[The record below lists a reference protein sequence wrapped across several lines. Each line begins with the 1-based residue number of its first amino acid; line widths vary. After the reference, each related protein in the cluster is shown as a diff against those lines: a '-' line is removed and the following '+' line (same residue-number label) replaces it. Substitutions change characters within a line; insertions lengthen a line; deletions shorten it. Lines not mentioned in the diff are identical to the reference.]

1 MADLVL
7 SDAALASLKDVLSG
21 ALKDLEAV
29 QRSLGKADPSV
40 LGADAVVSAETNFA
54 TARGADLKT
63 TGSGLSKLRG
73 QVDKVGQKMAEAD
86 LRLGSNAHYAVPE

>member
-29 QRSLGKADPSV
+29 RHFLGKADPSV
-40 LGADAVVSAETNFA
+40 LGADAVVDAETVFA
-54 TARGADLKT
+54 TARGNDIAI
-63 TGSGLSKLRG
+63 TGSGLDALKS
-73 QVDKVGQKMAEAD
+73 QVDKVGQTMTETD
-86 LRLGSNAHYAVPE
+86 LRLGSSAHHAVPD